1 MDGTL
6 EETPENTN
14 DRLTDL
20 PDACIYQ
27 IQGYL
32 DTRSKVAFKKTNL
45 RTSFFCV
52 IPLDEKLVFI
62 LNDIIRN
69 IGNNYDMATCR
80 EIVSHSLKISYL
92 LNVYINTAIFFQKVK
107 THTGIVLYVR
117 LMTIDRRNLD
127 VENTKKIV
135 EIFMSSHPIV
145 VSGTNHMKLTR
156 FVDIV
161 NGMPP

>member
-69 IGNNYDMATCR
+69 IGNNYDMAT
-80 EIVSHSLKISYL
+80 
-92 LNVYINTAIFFQKVK
+92 
-107 THTGIVLYVR
+107 
-117 LMTIDRRNLD
+117 DR
-127 VENTKKIV
+127 K
-135 EIFMSSHPIV
+135 SV
-145 VSGTNHMKLTR
+145 V
-156 FVDIV
+156 
-161 NGMPP
+161 